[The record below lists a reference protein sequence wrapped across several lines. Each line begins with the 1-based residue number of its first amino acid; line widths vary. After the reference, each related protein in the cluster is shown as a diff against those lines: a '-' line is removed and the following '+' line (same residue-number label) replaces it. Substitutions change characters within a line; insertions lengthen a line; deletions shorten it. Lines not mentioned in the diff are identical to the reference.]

1 MIAIIVEKENSPLT
15 IRTATH
21 KEHSLNAHFVVII
34 AMGTVYAMHITKD
47 HILFLLCHHLV
58 CWLENVLPV
67 HFGLLLQTFLS
78 LILDQAQLLLCIL
91 NQVGKFQG
99 CLE

>member
-1 MIAIIVEKENSPLT
+1 MIAIIVEKENSPLA
-15 IRTATH
+15 IRTAPH

-34 AMGTVYAMHITKD
+34 AMSTVYAMYIAKD
-47 HILFLLCHHLV
+47 HIWFLLCHPLV

-78 LILDQAQLLLCIL
+78 LILDQAQLLLGIL